1 MKARSKAATL
11 LLAASVLTVAGA
23 GVKPIIVDAYVEKSS
38 EGTVELP
45 PEVIE
50 TLEELQENYLPAIQ
64 DLHVN
69 YFGNRSDSYIL
80 NLSDQKSAIKAG
92 ASLNLVID
100 SGHNISSLIYTD
112 PYRDSREKPEKQ
124 KNYKKAVD
132 FLHKNLWE
140 DYVVATQPML
150 SSNRGSTRDNL
161 LVVPLYPR
169 LHDVRVWKEVGQVMV
184 DAEGQIVLYRKN
196 EEKLPLETEVVNPKQ
211 AIAKDKAEKAFGDEL
226 TLELVYDTKS
236 GKLVYTP
243 KNIPIIDAL
252 TGEAVPSVT
261 VESSKT
267 LSLKGTAD
275 GSSWKDQKKLEQ
287 LLVDEFQ
294 LAIPTLN
301 FKHVN
306 ETSKDRTTDLYQWL
320 NRVYESATIAVDRQ
334 SGQFIE
340 LKLEGAT
347 RDGSDKK
354 WTEAE
359 AEKLAVQFVE
369 KYLLSTEK
377 SFVVKTSRLV
387 DNLPGWVDQNHVQRI
402 FSYQFYPHGNGITTK
417 EPLYTVDVDAKKGK
431 VVMAK
436 VAELSSLPAS
446 LAQGKLVDMETAKK
460 AFLKQSNV
468 SLAYWYPKAN
478 TQTAKLPQLVYAPT
492 LEMLSTQINAATSEK
507 EESWLEWIE

>member
-1 MKARSKAATL
+1 MARSKTAAL
-11 LLAASVLTVAGA
+11 LLAASVLTVAGT
-23 GVKPIIVDAYVEKSS
+23 GVKPIIVHGYEEKSTK
-38 EGTVELP
+38 GTVELP
-45 PEVIE
+45 PKVIE
-50 TLEELQENYLPAIQ
+50 TLEELQDNYLPAIQ
-64 DLHVN
+64 DMHVN
-69 YFGNRSDSYIL
+69 YFGNRSGAYIL
-80 NLSDQKSAIKAG
+80 NLSDQRSAIKAG
-92 ASLNLVID
+92 ATLNLVID
-100 SGHNISSLIYTD
+100 YGHNISSLVYTD
-112 PYRDSREKPEKQ
+112 PYRDSRKKPEKQ
-124 KNYKKAVD
+124 KNYKIAVD
-132 FLHKNLWE
+132 FFQKNMWE

-150 SSNRGSTRDNL
+150 SSNRGSTHDNL
-161 LVVPLYPR
+161 LVVPIYPR
-169 LHDVRVWKEVGQVMV
+169 LHDVGVWKEVGQVMV

-211 AIAKDKAEKAFGDEL
+211 AIPKDKAEKVFGDEL
-226 TLELVYDTKS
+226 TLELVYDTQS

-275 GSSWKDQKKLEQ
+275 GSSWRDQKMLEQ

-294 LAIPTLN
+294 LAIPALN
-301 FKHVN
+301 YKHVN
-306 ETSKDRTTDLYQWL
+306 EKDKDRTADLYEWL
-320 NRVYESATIAVDRQ
+320 NPVYESATFAVDRQ
-334 SGQFIE
+334 SRQLIK

-369 KYLLSTEK
+369 KYILSTEK
-377 SFVVKTSRLV
+377 SFVVKTSRLI
-387 DNLPGWVDQNHVQRI
+387 DNLPGWVDQNRVQRI
-402 FSYQFYPHGNGITTK
+402 FSYQFYPHVNGITTK
-417 EPLYTVDVDAKKGK
+417 KPLYTVEVDAKKGK

-446 LAQGKLVDMETAKK
+446 LAQDKLVDMETAKK

-478 TQTAKLPQLVYAPT
+478 TQTARLPQLVYAPT
-492 LEMLSTQINAATSEK
+492 LEMLSTQINAATGEK